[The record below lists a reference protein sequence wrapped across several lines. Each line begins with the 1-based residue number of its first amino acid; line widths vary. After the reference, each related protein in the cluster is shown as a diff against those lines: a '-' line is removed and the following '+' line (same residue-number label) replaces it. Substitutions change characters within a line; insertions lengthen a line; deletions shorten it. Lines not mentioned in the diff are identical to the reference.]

1 MVDKKIIRD
10 WLNKAEE
17 DFGFASCNL
26 NDPTSTFYSQICFH
40 FQQAAEKYLKAY
52 IVANELEFK
61 KIHELTELLRIC
73 QKFNPTIQKLEED
86 CEFLTDFY
94 IDTRYPVYWPT
105 EITREDA
112 EKARDAAQT
121 IGSCIKHL
129 LNIE

>member
-1 MVDKKIIRD
+1 MIDKKIIRD

-26 NDPTSTFYSQICFH
+26 NDPTNTFYSQICFH

-52 IVANELEFK
+52 IIANELEFK

-73 QKFNPTIQKLEED
+73 QKHNQTIQELKEE

-94 IDTRYPVYWPT
+94 IDTRYPVHWPIG
-105 EITREDA
+105 ITREDA
-112 EKARDAAQT
+112 EKAHDAAQA
-121 IGSCIKHL
+121 IGSHIKSL